1 MGRGLGEVQRRV
13 LALAY
18 VNHRDTPW
26 SETVRHIR
34 GPEDGPPLRRA
45 GCAPYPYMQV
55 HELHLTYSEVLGW
68 ALGLAAFW
76 HPVAEVFLPP
86 EEKEGRYASA
96 RVTATRAM
104 WALQRRGLAIYR
116 DWARP
121 TGICLEPA
129 GVELGARLIRE
140 GVPVDD
146 YLAARRIEDDD
157 LPPSPL
163 SPRKPERRVRRWMV
177 FPTDDRVPPRPIL
190 MDCRFVTVETTAVT
204 ALEGVT

>member
-1 MGRGLGEVQRRV
+1 VQRRV

-26 SETVRHIR
+26 GETVRHIR

-55 HELHLTYSEVLGW
+55 
-68 ALGLAAFW
+68 
-76 HPVAEVFLPP
+76 
-86 EEKEGRYASA
+86 EKGGRYAAA

-146 YLAARRIEDDD
+146 YLAARRIEDDN